1 MQKGNGRLV
10 GLQLSDTA
18 WAAGQVTFEISM
30 HAGRQMMLDE
40 IREKSDEIVAAA
52 FH

>member
-1 MQKGNGRLV
+1 MEKGHGRLV
-10 GLQLSDTA
+10 GLQLSD
-18 WAAGQVTFEISM
+18 AARTTGQVTFEISV

-52 FH
+52 FY